1 MNPPEPPAAGDDDE
15 RLATFRAGL
24 PALAAGIYLNTGTSG
39 PLPAETDAAMRQQSD
54 WELTVGRGNIDGF
67 MVALERL
74 GELRAVAAA
83 VVTADLDDIAINHGA
98 TDGMNSAVLGI
109 DWRPGDRA
117 VTTRHEHP
125 GGLGPLL
132 VVRDRFGV
140 EVDLLDIGD
149 GGDRAAVVAAF
160 DRAID
165 ERTRAVVL
173 SHVLWSTGAV
183 LPVREIADVAH
194 DRGALVIV
202 DGAQAAGA
210 IPVDVAA
217 LGADAYAFPGQKW
230 LLGPEGTGALVVRA
244 AARDRIAPT
253 MSGYMVYEHV
263 DPDGTAALWPNARR
277 YETSNIHRP
286 SVVGLAR
293 SIGWLSMFVGLPW
306 IHERG
311 QRMARLAWDR
321 LAGIDGVQL
330 VTPREAMGTLVSFRV
345 AGWSAQ
351 AVMDELGA
359 RSFAIVRTVPL
370 ADAVRLS
377 VAAFTTE
384 EEIERVAATV
394 DLLAA
399 HTPETVPPRRTLT
412 ILGEG

>member
-1 MNPPEPPAAGDDDE
+1 MEPPDPPFVEDAD

-39 PLPAETDAAMRQQSD
+39 PLPAETAAAMQQQTD
-54 WELTVGRGNIDGF
+54 WELTVGRGSIDGF
-67 MVALERL
+67 LAMLPRLEEAR
-74 GELRAVAAA
+74 AAA
-83 VVTADLDDIAINHGA
+83 AALVTADIDDAALTHG
-98 TDGMNSAVLGI
+98 TTEGMNAAIHGV
-109 DWRPGDRA
+109 DWKSGDRA

-140 EVDLLDIGD
+140 ELDLLDIGD
-149 GGDRAAVVAAF
+149 GGDHEAVVTAF

-183 LPVREIADVAH
+183 LPVRAIADIAH
-194 DRGALVIV
+194 ARGALVIV

-230 LLGPEGTGALVVRA
+230 LLGPEGTGALVVTREG
-244 AARDRIAPT
+244 RERIAPT
-253 MSGYMVYEHV
+253 AAGYMIFEHV

-277 YETSNIHRP
+277 YETSNFHRP
-286 SVVGLAR
+286 SSIGFAR
-293 SIGWLSMFVGLPW
+293 SIGWLSMYIGLPW

-311 QRMARLAWDR
+311 QRMARRAWDQ
-321 LAGIDGVQL
+321 LAAIEGVEL
-330 VTPREAMGTLVSFRV
+330 VTPRDAMATLVSFRV
-345 AGWSAQ
+345 QGWPAQ
-351 AVMDELGA
+351 AVADELGA
-359 RSFAIVRTVPL
+359 RVFAIVRIVAL
-370 ADAVRLS
+370 VDAVRLS

-384 EEIERVAATV
+384 EELERVVSTV
-394 DLLAA
+394 ALLAA
-399 HTPETVPPRRTLT
+399 HTPETLPPRRTLT

>member
-1 MNPPEPPAAGDDDE
+1 MNRQEPPVAADDD
-15 RLATFRAGL
+15 RLAAFRAGL

-39 PLPAETDAAMRQQSD
+39 PMPAETDAAMRQQSD
-54 WELTVGRGNIDGF
+54 WELNVGRGNVDGF
-67 MVALERL
+67 MVLLERL
-74 GELRAVAAA
+74 EELRATAAA
-83 VVTADLDDIAINHGA
+83 VVTADLDDIALNHGT
-98 TDGMNSAVLGI
+98 TDGMNSAVFGI

-132 VVRDRFGV
+132 TVRDRFGV
-140 EVDLLDIGD
+140 DVDLLDIGD
-149 GGDRAAVVAAF
+149 GGDHEAIVAAF

-165 ERTRAVVL
+165 QRTRAVVL

-183 LPVREIADVAH
+183 LPVRAIADLAH
-194 DRGALVIV
+194 ERGALVIV

-210 IPVDVAA
+210 IPVDIRA

-230 LLGPEGTGALVVRA
+230 LMGPEGTGALVVTRE
-244 AARDRIAPT
+244 ARERIAPT
-253 MSGYMVYEHV
+253 ASGYMVFEHV
-263 DPDGTAALWPNARR
+263 EPDGTAALWPNARR
-277 YETSNIHRP
+277 YETSNFHRP
-286 SVVGLAR
+286 SVIGLAR
-293 SIGWLSMFVGLPW
+293 SIGWLSMFIGLPW

-311 QRMARLAWDR
+311 QRMAKLAWDR
-321 LAGIDGVQL
+321 LDRIDGVEM
-330 VTPREAMGTLVSFRV
+330 VTPRGAMGTLVSFRV
-345 AGWSAQ
+345 RGWPAQ

-359 RSFAIVRTVPL
+359 RVFAIVRIVAL

-384 EEIERVAATV
+384 DEIERLASTV
-394 DLLAA
+394 ELLAA
-399 HTPETVPPRRTLT
+399 HTPETVPPRRTLA